1 MSILQVTL
9 RLVLAAVCSAA
20 IGFERE
26 TAHKAAGLRTHT
38 LVGVGAATFA
48 IVSIVGFEGPD
59 QSRIA
64 AQVVTGVGFLGAGA
78 IFREG
83 AFVKGLTTAAG
94 LWAVAALGLAAG
106 AGSYAVTFIDTGV
119 VLAVLY
125 GLRAADA
132 AVARRTTRVR
142 DKLRI
147 HLRSPEELSGVLKF
161 ARKIESDVSQLDFKR
176 VDEGKC
182 VLVISVDPDNT
193 TMISEM
199 LAVHKGVE
207 QVETLDPL
215 FRPPGEE
222 PPRRGHR

>member
-1 MSILQVTL
+1 MSIIQVTL

-26 TAHKAAGLRTHT
+26 TAQKAAGLRTHT

-48 IVSIVGFEGPD
+48 VVSIVGFEGPD

-106 AGSYAVTFIDTGV
+106 AGAYAVTFIGTTV

-132 AVARRTTRVR
+132 AVLRRTAKVR

-147 HLRSPEELSGVLKF
+147 HLRTPDELSSVLKF
-161 ARKIESDVSQLDFKR
+161 ARRIDADVAQVDFKR
-176 VDEGKC
+176 VNDQKC
-182 VLVISVDPDNT
+182 VLIISVDSDNT
-193 TMISEM
+193 SMISEM
-199 LAVHKGVE
+199 IAVHKGVE
-207 QVETLDPL
+207 QVEALNPL

-222 PPRRGHR
+222 PPKKGRR